1 MTDAGTGAGLI
12 LAGDIGGTK
21 TALALFSRETGPR
34 NPLAE
39 AVYPSGAYTSL
50 GAILSTFLDG
60 IDVKKIEQGSFGVAG
75 PVEEGRATI
84 TNLAWE
90 VNVKQLGEALG
101 GASICLLNDL
111 EAMASAI
118 PYLEPDDLD
127 TLSAGEPEPDG
138 AIAVLAPGTG
148 LGEAY
153 LTKAGGRYTA
163 HPSEGGHADFAPTT
177 RLQCDLLEYL
187 QGQYT
192 HVSYEWVCSGVGLPN
207 IYRFL
212 RNTGHAEEP
221 ERMAKA
227 LAGAADPTPII
238 IGDAM
243 SDDPCELSAMTL
255 DIFINVLG
263 AEAGNMV
270 LRLMATGGVYLGGGI
285 PPRILPALE
294 DGRFLRAFRNKG
306 RRSDVLTGVPVH
318 ILINPKTGLLGA
330 AYHAL
335 EE

>member
-1 MTDAGTGAGLI
+1 MTDDGLI

-21 TALALFSRETGPR
+21 TALALISRETGPR
-34 NPLAE
+34 APLAT
-39 AVYPSGAYTSL
+39 AVYPSGEYTSL

-60 IDVKKIEQGSFGVAG
+60 VDAKIEQGSFGVAG

-90 VNVKQLGEALG
+90 VDVEQLSEVLG

-148 LGEAY
+148 LGEAF
-153 LTKAGGRYTA
+153 LTKTGGRYTA
-163 HPSEGGHADFAPTT
+163 HPSEGGHADFAPRTP
-177 RLQCDLLEYL
+177 LQCELLDYL
-187 QGQYT
+187 HERQT
-192 HVSYEWVCSGVGLPN
+192 HISYEWVCSGVGLPN

-212 RNTGHAEEP
+212 RDTGRAKEPDRLAE
-221 ERMAKA
+221 A
-227 LAGAADPTPII
+227 LAGAADHTPII

-255 DIFINVLG
+255 GIFVDILG

-285 PPRILPALE
+285 PPHILPALE
-294 DGRFLRAFRNKG
+294 DGRFLRAFRDKG
-306 RRSDVLTGVPVH
+306 RMSDVLMGVPVH
-318 ILINPKTGLLGA
+318 IIVNRQTGLLGA
-330 AYHAL
+330 AYYAL
-335 EE
+335 EG